1 VDPGLEELVRTLLYE
16 GYALYPYTPGV
27 KNATPTPF
35 GIVYTPAYAEAQP
48 AAYSKLRMEAV
59 MEGGPEAELS
69 ATIQFLQAAGEGH
82 KGIERRLELGPV
94 KLADLARERV
104 GEEFSFEPAFEVE
117 AEGGEIKGRVAMR
130 AELLG
135 PSLARIKVCVH
146 NDGAIPGDEAAADRG
161 VALHWSFLSVH
172 PLAEVKGGR
181 FISPLEREGDAGKA
195 VEGSEQVN
203 TYPVL
208 AGSDDAAML
217 GAAIMLPD
225 HPELAPESLGNLFD
239 NTEIEEALLLHVHAL
254 SDDERE
260 QISEQDPAV
269 KEMIDRAAQST
280 GDEIMS
286 LHGRL
291 TYTEPE
297 VQKQPP
303 EPPPG
308 LDEIQGE
315 KEIHAN
321 GNVVR
326 RGDKITLRPG
336 TEGDVYDKMLHGRTA
351 TVERIYKGYDDR
363 IYFGVTID
371 DDPGQDLL
379 RDTGRFLFFFA
390 DEVEPAPA

>member
-1 VDPGLEELVRTLLYE
+1 
-16 GYALYPYTPGV
+16 
-27 KNATPTPF
+27 
-35 GIVYTPAYAEAQP
+35 
-48 AAYSKLRMEAV
+48 
-59 MEGGPEAELS
+59 
-69 ATIQFLQAAGEGH
+69 
-82 KGIERRLELGPV
+82 
-94 KLADLARERV
+94 
-104 GEEFSFEPAFEVE
+104 
-117 AEGGEIKGRVAMR
+117 
-130 AELLG
+130 
-135 PSLARIKVCVH
+135 
-146 NDGAIPGDEAAADRG
+146 
-161 VALHWSFLSVH
+161 
-172 PLAEVKGGR
+172 
-181 FISPLEREGDAGKA
+181 
-195 VEGSEQVN
+195 
-203 TYPVL
+203 
-208 AGSDDAAML
+208 
-217 GAAIMLPD
+217 
-225 HPELAPESLGNLFD
+225 
-239 NTEIEEALLLHVHAL
+239 ALLLHVHAL

-291 TYTEPE
+291 THTEPE

-390 DEVEPAPA
+390 DEVEP